1 MTSSVNEN
9 YIIEM
14 VRLKII
20 LGVFKNF
27 YLSLDGDDYNNEQ
40 HYLQVSNMA
49 KMAHD
54 LHHEITHIL
63 EYKICGKE
71 VPLERFKQLYL
82 VGYYLEELFS
92 YNNNNNEICIMTYIN
107 NKLNSMEH
115 ILFHYDIIID

>member
-14 VRLKII
+14 IRLKII

-54 LHHEITHIL
+54 LHHEITQIL
-63 EYKICGKE
+63 ENKIG
-71 VPLERFKQLYL
+71 
-82 VGYYLEELFS
+82 
-92 YNNNNNEICIMTYIN
+92 IMTYIN
-107 NKLNSMEH
+107 NKLDSMKH

>member
-14 VRLKII
+14 IRLKII

-54 LHHEITHIL
+54 LHHEITQIL
-63 EYKICGKE
+63 ENKINGKE
-71 VPLERFKQLYL
+71 VPSERFKQLYS
-82 VGYYLEELFS
+82 VGYYLEEVFS
-92 YNNNNNEICIMTYIN
+92 HNNNEIGIMTYIN
-107 NKLNSMEH
+107 NKLDSMKH